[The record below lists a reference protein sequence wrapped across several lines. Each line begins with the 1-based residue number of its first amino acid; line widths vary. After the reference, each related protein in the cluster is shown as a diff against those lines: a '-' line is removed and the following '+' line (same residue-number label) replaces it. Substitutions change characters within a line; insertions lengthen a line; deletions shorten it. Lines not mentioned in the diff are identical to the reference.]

1 MGRRQ
6 APVVARSATEA
17 ATPQNLEDGSVNDRP
32 DHPDSTDYV
41 AENRAYWT
49 DQAPAYVAP
58 ARRNWAAGEISWGI
72 WGVPESEVRV
82 LPDVAG
88 LDTIELGC
96 GTAYVSAWL
105 ARRGAR
111 PVGVDITPAQLATA
125 REMQLDHGLEFPLLE
140 ANAEAVPLP
149 DASFDLAISEY
160 GAAIWCDP
168 YRWIPEAARLL
179 RPGGWLVFLG
189 NTPLL
194 MCTTPDETDGAAG
207 DRLVRD
213 HFGMHRLEW
222 PGEPGVEFHLG
233 HGDMIRLLRASGFD
247 IVDLVEIRAPEG
259 ATPSCPY
266 VTPEWARRWPS
277 EEIWVARKPG

>member
-1 MGRRQ
+1 MN
-6 APVVARSATEA
+6 PEDLPDHVVSNRAFWAGEA
-17 ATPQNLEDGSVNDRP
+17 A
-32 DHPDSTDYV
+32 
-41 AENRAYWT
+41 
-49 DQAPAYVAP
+49 AYVAP
-58 ARRNWAAGEISWGI
+58 ARRSWATGEPSWGI
-72 WGVPESEVRV
+72 WGIRESEARI

-111 PVGVDITPAQLATA
+111 PVGVDITPEQLATA
-125 REMQLDHGLEFPLLE
+125 RELQREHGLEFPLLE

-179 RPGGWLVFLG
+179 RPGGRLIFLG
-189 NTPLL
+189 NSTLL
-194 MCTTPDETDGAAG
+194 MLCSPEEGELPVG
-207 DRLVRD
+207 DRLLRP
-213 HFGMHRLEW
+213 HFGGLGRFDWADESSV
-222 PGEPGVEFHLG
+222 EVEFHLG

-247 IVDLVEIRAPEG
+247 VEDLIELQAPEG
-259 ATPSCPY
+259 ATTRYPY

-277 EEIWVARKPG
+277 EEVWIARRRGVSVARTGAPAAR

>member
-1 MGRRQ
+1 VSARVSPDGEAPGGTPPDPGRVPTDP
-6 APVVARSATEA
+6 AG
-17 ATPQNLEDGSVNDRP
+17 LP
-32 DHPDSTDYV
+32 DHVLLNRVAWTDKAPDYV
-41 AENRAYWT
+41 AS
-49 DQAPAYVAP
+49 
-58 ARRNWAAGEISWGI
+58 ARRNWASSVVSWGI
-72 WGVPESEVRV
+72 FGVPESEVRV

-125 REMQLDHGLEFPLLE
+125 REMQREHALDFPLLE

-179 RPGGWLVFLG
+179 RPGGWLIFLG
-189 NTPLL
+189 NTPLVL
-194 MCTTPDETDGAAG
+194 CCSPDEVDVPAG

-213 HFGMHRLEW
+213 HFGMHRFEW
-222 PGEPGVEFHLG
+222 SDDPGVEFHLA
-233 HGDMIRLLRASGFD
+233 HGDMIRLLRASGFEV
-247 IVDLVEIRAPEG
+247 VDLVEIRAPEG
-259 ATPSCPY
+259 ATTTYPY
-266 VTPEWARRWPS
+266 VTREWARRWPC
-277 EEIWVARKPG
+277 EEIWVARKRE